1 VNHEEREE
9 QNTMAHYDNDPN
21 RFRDPH
27 GPVDPVDPAARPVDP
42 MAHERL
48 SRDDY
53 PTETRTGPSAA
64 AALIPI
70 LLLALVVA
78 GAWWLLR
85 TAPDQRGM
93 EGEGTLG
100 TTGYE
105 AGPEAGIPGVVGRP
119 GTVGTTGVG
128 DGLVGVEAGD
138 EVHLHDARITDVAG
152 ERTFWIEAGAGERM
166 LVLAPH
172 TTGVTGQIGDRRET
186 FRAGQTVAIEGR
198 VEQAGEVNV
207 EGLGDIDRRTLE
219 SADGLVIRAM
229 RVTGL

>member
-1 VNHEEREE
+1 
-9 QNTMAHYDNDPN
+9 MAHYDNDPN
-21 RFRDPH
+21 KFRDPY

-42 MAHERL
+42 TVDPRL
-48 SRDDY
+48 RHDAY
-53 PTETRTGPSAA
+53 ATETRPGPSPAA
-64 AALIPI
+64 IVLPI

-78 GAWWLLR
+78 GAWWLMR
-85 TAPDQRGM
+85 TTPDQRTA
-93 EGEGTLG
+93 GEETTMGTA
-100 TTGYE
+100 GYE
-105 AGPEAGIPGVVGRP
+105 RGPDAGIPGA
-119 GTVGTTGVG
+119 VGTTGASTPAHG
-128 DGLVGVEAGD
+128 DGLVGVQAGD
-138 EVHLHDARITDVAG
+138 DVHLHDARITDVAG

-207 EGLGDIDRRTLE
+207 EGLGDVDRRTLE